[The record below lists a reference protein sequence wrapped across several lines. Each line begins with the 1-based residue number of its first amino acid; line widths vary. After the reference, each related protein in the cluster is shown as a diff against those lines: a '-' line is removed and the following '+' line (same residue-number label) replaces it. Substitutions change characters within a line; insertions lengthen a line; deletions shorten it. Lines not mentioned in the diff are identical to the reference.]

1 MIIDTDVLIWYLRGN
16 TKAKE
21 IVENNIPFSI
31 SVVTYMEII
40 QGMKNKEEFK
50 LFQKQMLRWNTK
62 IIQIDQE
69 ISSRAMFY
77 VQEYSLSHSMML
89 ADGLIAAT
97 VVQNSEILLTAATV
111 TASIAVF
118 TDPRN
123 CLSACVR
130 LGSIMEPTRSRP
142 TTRARDSTST
152 AVGASTG
159 LSSVRPAASPAES
172 ARTVP

>member
-40 QGMKNKEEFK
+40 QGMKNKDEFK

-97 VVQNSEILLTAATV
+97 VVQNSEILLTANDKHYKF
-111 TASIAVF
+111 I
-118 TDPRN
+118 
-123 CLSACVR
+123 
-130 LGSIMEPTRSRP
+130 PTIECKYFNP
-142 TTRARDSTST
+142 
-152 AVGASTG
+152 GNK
-159 LSSVRPAASPAES
+159 
-172 ARTVP
+172 